1 MFTYQQAT
9 GHFYRDGVLLG
20 TGYSGHGDGKNDPEK
35 QHIPRVGPTP
45 RGLWRMTNEGDTK
58 SHGPCVIRLHP
69 KPGTETYGRDGFL
82 MHGDSKLAPGQASNG
97 CIIQSRE
104 IREFVVS
111 RILAGEDTLEVIR
124 G

>member
-9 GHFYRDGVLLG
+9 GKLFRDDVLLG
-20 TGYSGHGDGKNDPEK
+20 VGYSGHGEGKNCPEK
-35 QHIPRVGPTP
+35 QHIARVGPTP
-45 RGLWRMTNEGDTK
+45 RGLWTMTDEGDTK
-58 SHGPCVIRLHP
+58 AHGPCVIRLHP
-69 KPGTETYGRDGFL
+69 KQGTDTHGRDGFL
-82 MHGDSKLAPGQASNG
+82 MHGDSKLTPGQASYG

-111 RILAGEDTLEVIR
+111 RILAGEDTLEVVH